1 MDIMWRLCVDVNIQ
15 QGVAWFCEK
24 ASVRI
29 CDVILFEYKGQLN
42 AKNWQLNLLVKY

>member
-29 CDVILFEYKGQLN
+29 CDVILFEYKGHWML
-42 AKNWQLNLLVKY
+42 KTDSLIF